1 MLNLR
6 LMMLREFVALKKYAL
21 IMLAL
26 LLGCDGSQQV
36 SSIEPLAGNI
46 VANVLK
52 DLSVSSGDDQMFPD
66 YEHTRN
72 HYGIKC
78 DLETEVI
85 VSFSA
90 FPSQTVEINGSAVDS
105 PVSVIPSTDT
115 ETIDISVRR
124 GEDVETYQLQCIPA
138 DFLEIEIITAE
149 GYENGADSLYALS
162 PRYRV
167 EGQILSFLLII
178 DDMGVP
184 HFLKRIP
191 AAVTN
196 FNQSPDGG
204 WSYLETVG
212 RDSYGWKDNEFVI
225 LDSGFNEVSRV
236 RTIGLNQ
243 TDNHESIITPGGT
256 YILSSYNTSFRDLT
270 EYGLAADQE
279 TRDSVVQE
287 ITPSGELIFE
297 WDSWGKLN
305 LDNCLIHRW
314 PDDYAHLNSVS
325 IASDGNLILSLRGCS
340 QVIKVDRDTGETIWI
355 LGGAGNND
363 FEIVG
368 DPFKE
373 FCGQHTAFETSSG
386 NIGMFDNG
394 GYCNGDR
401 EETFGQFSRYV
412 EYRLDS
418 EASQAHFVKDYSL
431 YNENE
436 WYTASGGSVQELG
449 EDSMLINWAR
459 VTTVSA
465 TEVVDSE
472 VVRSFR
478 LSWDG
483 QPVRTYRFYKLP

>member
-1 MLNLR
+1 
-6 LMMLREFVALKKYAL
+6 
-21 IMLAL
+21 
-26 LLGCDGSQQV
+26 
-36 SSIEPLAGNI
+36 
-46 VANVLK
+46 
-52 DLSVSSGDDQMFPD
+52 
-66 YEHTRN
+66 
-72 HYGIKC
+72 
-78 DLETEVI
+78 
-85 VSFSA
+85 
-90 FPSQTVEINGSAVDS
+90 
-105 PVSVIPSTDT
+105 
-115 ETIDISVRR
+115 
-124 GEDVETYQLQCIPA
+124 
-138 DFLEIEIITAE
+138 
-149 GYENGADSLYALS
+149 
-162 PRYRV
+162 
-167 EGQILSFLLII
+167 
-178 DDMGVP
+178 
-184 HFLKRIP
+184 
-191 AAVTN
+191 
-196 FNQSPDGG
+196 
-204 WSYLETVG
+204 
-212 RDSYGWKDNEFVI
+212 
-225 LDSGFNEVSRV
+225 
-236 RTIGLNQ
+236 
-243 TDNHESIITPGGT
+243 
-256 YILSSYNTSFRDLT
+256 
-270 EYGLAADQE
+270 
-279 TRDSVVQE
+279 RDSVVQE

-368 DPFKE
+368 DPFEE

-412 EYRLDS
+412 EYRLDF

-483 QPVRTYRFYKLP
+483 RPVRTYRFYKLP